1 MRGRQVVRVALV
13 VALAGVLVPGGQV
26 VAQDAAPT
34 GSTPGTPCRASD
46 NPEPAQQGRVPADV
60 YAAGWTEAFTCN
72 ADLVASHNSTGGF
85 KVHRYVDDAG
95 HECAYYDSTLIFPL
109 DLPTQVSEGAG
120 VVVLDMADPA
130 APVQTTTLT
139 SPAML
144 SPHESLVL
152 HEGRG
157 LLMAALGTAAAFP
170 GQVDIYDV
178 AGDCRDPQ
186 LLSSLPVGFLGHES
200 GISPDGN
207 TFYTSSLFTST
218 IAAVDISDPILPR
231 TLWVGA
237 HNSHGMAVSDD
248 GRRLYLTPFRTLDD
262 DLGPIDGV
270 DGDFDGGL
278 TILDVSSIQDRDLL
292 PQPQVVSTLQWPDV
306 SIPQAALPVT
316 YGGVDHLVEVD
327 EFTDGF
333 DPVKLAAGDVGHPG
347 AARIIDIGDE
357 VAPQVISNIRLAV
370 HDPDVRATDGVL
382 EDPGA
387 RTVYKGY
394 AAHYCQVD
402 RRDDPRLLACSMI
415 QSGLRVFDIRDPR
428 HPREIAYV
436 NVPGEALRP
445 PINPEG
451 TAFAMSQPAFALE
464 RNEIWFSDTSS
475 GFHVVRLAQEVF
487 PFDAAAPAPTDAA
500 PTDTAPAS
508 EPADPPA
515 DATSPA
521 AAPAPAPQ
529 VDAGPPLPATG
540 GGALATIGAV
550 VVLGLALRRR
560 R

>member
-13 VALAGVLVPGGQV
+13 VAMASVLVPGVQV
-26 VAQDAAPT
+26 SAQDAEPT
-34 GSTPGTPCRASD
+34 GSTPGAPCRASD
-46 NPEPAQQGRVPADV
+46 SPEPAQQGRVPADV
-60 YAAGWTEAFTCN
+60 YEAGWPEPFTCN
-72 ADLVASHNSTGGF
+72 ADLVASHNSTGGY
-85 KVHRYVDDAG
+85 KVHRYVDDSG
-95 HECAYYDSTLIFPL
+95 HECAYYDSTLILPL
-109 DLPTQVSEGAG
+109 DLPTQLSEGAG
-120 VVVLDMADPA
+120 VVVLDMSDPA
-130 APVQTTTLT
+130 SPVQTTMLT

-157 LLMAALGTAAAFP
+157 LLMAVLGTAATFP

-178 AGDCRDPQ
+178 GGDCRDPQ
-186 LLSSLPVGFLGHES
+186 LLSSLSVGFLGHES

-218 IAAVDISDPILPR
+218 IAAVDVSDPTLPR
-231 TLWVGA
+231 TIWVGV
-237 HNSHGMAVSDD
+237 HNSHGMTVSDD

-306 SIPQAALPVT
+306 SIPQIALPVT

-347 AARIIDIGDE
+347 AARIIDISDE
-357 VAPQVISNIRLAV
+357 AAPRVISNIRLAV

-402 RRDDPRLLACSMI
+402 QRADPRLLACSMI

-436 NVPGEALRP
+436 NVPGAALTP
-445 PINPEG
+445 PVNPEG

-475 GFHVVRLAQEVF
+475 GFHVVRLASEVF
-487 PFDAAAPAPTDAA
+487 PFESVESPPTDATPA
-500 PTDTAPAS
+500 FDAAS
-508 EPADPPA
+508 EPTDP
-515 DATSPA
+515 
-521 AAPAPAPQ
+521 PAPAPE
-529 VDAGPPLPATG
+529 VAARPPLPATG
-540 GGALATIGAV
+540 GGTLAAAGAV
-550 VVLGLALRRR
+550 LVLGLALRRR